1 MGRGMGEVLVGA
13 GGWGYFRG
21 SLDAYA
27 RGFRFVEVNASF
39 YRPVPELY
47 ARRWRSGVPPDFVF
61 AVKANRVVTHSD
73 GLLATARGRSAFAHD
88 LRIARI
94 LRAPFVILETPPGL
108 ALGPKEFDGLSE
120 LASMTP
126 SEVRIGLEA
135 RAYRRGDLPAGLR
148 QTMEATR
155 TIDVVDLSQ
164 TAPRVEDEVVYSRLF
179 GPGPHNVYQFD
190 DAELREIDRAGGDAV
205 RTAFTF
211 HGVRMYQD
219 AARFLTFKRTGS
231 FPPTGSARGLSSLEE
246 ALRPDAQFPAS
257 KEDLVQ
263 GQGWKVF
270 DVDDR
275 TRAHAATVLE
285 RLPDRVYADLGEV
298 ISELR
303 TVSVGLSE

>member
-1 MGRGMGEVLVGA
+1 MGRGMGDVLVGA
-13 GGWGYFRG
+13 GGWAYFQG
-21 SLDAYA
+21 GLDAYA
-27 RGFRFVEVNASF
+27 KGFRFVEVNASF

-47 ARRWRSGVPPDFVF
+47 ARRWRSRVPPDFVF
-61 AVKANRVVTHSD
+61 AVKANRLVTHGD
-73 GLLATARGRSAFAHD
+73 GLRATARGRSAFAHD

-108 ALGPKEFDGLSE
+108 ALGPKELDGLTE
-120 LASMTP
+120 LAGLAP

-135 RAYRRGDLPAGLR
+135 RAYRRGDLPEGLR
-148 QTMEATR
+148 RTMEATR

-205 RTAFTF
+205 RMAFTF

-219 AARFLTFKRTGS
+219 AARFLTFKRTGT
-231 FPPTGSARGLSSLEE
+231 FPPTGAARGLSSLEE
-246 ALRPDAQFPAS
+246 ALRSDARFPAS
-257 KEDLVQ
+257 KEDLLQ
-263 GQGWKVF
+263 AQGWKVF
-270 DVDDR
+270 DVDDQ

-303 TVSVGLSE
+303 TVSVGLAD